1 MHFDFSMQLRKR
13 IDEEKLLPR
22 SPEVPK
28 SRWKC
33 NQVLLKGNSRMGHF
47 SKGFL
52 DQEQVCTILIRSN
65 SIYVIKVVKTS
76 FCLLGTKEGFHDISA
91 NSIHPL
97 MTQQHLEHDKPNEK

>member
-13 IDEEKLLPR
+13 IDEEKLLLPR

-33 NQVLLKGNSRMGHF
+33 NQVLLKENSRMGHF

-52 DQEQVCTILIRSN
+52 DQEQVLYLFDPIQFMSLRLSKRLFAC
-65 SIYVIKVVKTS
+65 
-76 FCLLGTKEGFHDISA
+76 
-91 NSIHPL
+91 
-97 MTQQHLEHDKPNEK
+97 